1 MANDFGFRLGVEGE
15 KDFKQA
21 LSDINKNFKVLGSE
35 MKLVASQF
43 EKNDNSIGA
52 LSSRNEVLNKQIDE
66 QKNKI
71 ETLRAA
77 LKNASESF
85 GENDKRT
92 KNWQIQLNNAE
103 AALNGME
110 RELKDNQ
117 AQMNKVGDSA
127 DHMGHEIEESGK
139 EAERSTGRFDGLKSA
154 LTAIGATM
162 GAVAAAAGAAAI
174 KLGKE
179 VVTAYA
185 DFEQLKGGVETLF
198 DDSAG
203 QVEKYATDAFK
214 SAGMSAN
221 EYLETVTGFSAS
233 LIQALGGD
241 TEKAAK
247 LADQAV
253 IDMSDNANK
262 MGTDISSIQDA
273 YQGFAKQNY
282 TMLDN
287 LKLGYGGTKTEM
299 ERLLKDADALSESF
313 NLQTDETGNLVYSYA
328 DIVEAIHLVQKEM
341 GIAGTTEKEATE
353 TIAGSIN
360 MTKSAFQN
368 LVAGLGDADADIGK
382 LSNDLVSSF
391 SNVLTN
397 IEPVIKSLVGAIPTA
412 AKTLFGSISELLP
425 TVLEAVTS
433 IASALLEE
441 APSILGNLFS
451 GISDLLPGILDFAL
465 NNVLPNLVTS
475 VLNIGAQLFS
485 SLSEALPDL
494 MTSLSESLVTITT
507 ELFSAD
513 NITGAVEMLLGFIQN
528 VIAGIQD
535 ALPILIEG
543 VFQLVTG
550 IVEAL
555 PDIIKMILEAL
566 PTIIDMIVDTITD
579 CLPALIDGVV
589 SLIDGIVQALPE
601 IITAIIEALPN
612 IIASILSATMDLLPV
627 IIDGVIQLIAGLVKA
642 LPKLINSI
650 IECLPDLI
658 EMIGNTLIEC
668 LPELI
673 EGNLKLIL
681 GLVEALPDLI
691 VAILESLPDMINM
704 FINSLLGC
712 LPQLIKG
719 VIQLVVGLVE
729 HMPEIIKGLIDSV
742 PTIIE
747 KIVEAFKNGLSSI
760 IAVGKNI
767 VTGLWE
773 GITGA
778 ASWLWE
784 KITGWMK
791 GIWDGIKNFFGIHS
805 PSTKMRDMI
814 GKNLVKGLAEGITD
828 EGKTAVNAMT
838 ALSNELSAV
847 TFSPITFK
855 GITDDLSGAI
865 PADFDSQMRASV
877 LTASQYDSGA
887 RVRSASPT
895 FNTNVTFGNVTIND
909 GSDVEDI
916 AHRVSDIIANDVM
929 VKGGAFA

>member
-1 MANDFGFRLGVEGE
+1 MADTFGLKLGIEGE

-103 AALNGME
+103 AALNNME
-110 RELKDNQ
+110 RELKDNT
-117 AQMNKVGDSA
+117 AQMNKTGTAA
-127 DHMGHEIEESGK
+127 DHMGDEIKQSGK
-139 EAERSTGRFDGLKSA
+139 QADDARSGFDNLKKTLSTVGAALGATIAAIGTAAVTAGKKIWDMANDTAEAGDEIDKQSQKLGISAENYQKLSYAMERSGADVEDFKKGTMNITKELANMQNGVDGAGEMFNQLGISVQNSDGSFKSTEDVLLSTIDALSNMEDETQRNSLANSVFGKSYQEILPLLNSGSDGIRQLMDEAEQYGMVMSDDAVKASAAFEDSLTKLKGTFNGVKNSIMSQLLPG
-154 LTAIGATM
+154 LTAITDGFSELVSGNDEGADM
-162 GAVAAAAGAAAI
+162 I
-174 KLGKE
+174 KSGIE
-179 VVTAYA
+179 NVI
-185 DFEQLKGGVETLF
+185 
-198 DDSAG
+198 
-203 QVEKYATDAFK
+203 
-214 SAGMSAN
+214 
-221 EYLETVTGFSAS
+221 ETVTDMIPQVVS
-233 LIQALGGD
+233 LLS
-241 TEKAAK
+241 
-247 LADQAV
+247 V
-253 IDMSDNANK
+253 I
-262 MGTDISSIQDA
+262 G
-273 YQGFAKQNY
+273 
-282 TMLDN
+282 
-287 LKLGYGGTKTEM
+287 
-299 ERLLKDADALSESF
+299 
-313 NLQTDETGNLVYSYA
+313 
-328 DIVEAIHLVQKEM
+328 EAI
-341 GIAGTTEKEATE
+341 
-353 TIAGSIN
+353 
-360 MTKSAFQN
+360 
-368 LVAGLGDADADIGK
+368 
-382 LSNDLVSSF
+382 
-391 SNVLTN
+391 
-397 IEPVIKSLVGAIPTA
+397 
-412 AKTLFGSISELLP
+412 
-425 TVLEAVTS
+425 
-433 IASALLEE
+433 LEE
-441 APSILGNLFS
+441 APSVLESLSSSI
-451 GISDLLPGILDFAL
+451 IDLLPGALDFAL
-465 NNVLPNLVTS
+465 NDVLPNLVS
-475 VLNIGAQLFS
+475 SALSIAGQLLT

-494 MTSLSESLVTITT
+494 MTSLAESLVTITT
-507 ELFSAD
+507 DLFSEE
-513 NITGAVEMLLGFIQN
+513 NITGAVEMLLEFIQN

-535 ALPILIEG
+535 SLPILIEG

-555 PDIIKMILEAL
+555 PDIVTMILEAL
-566 PTIIDMIVDTITD
+566 PTIIDMIVDTITA
-579 CLPALIDGVV
+579 CLPVFIDGVV

-601 IITAIIEALPN
+601 IITAIIEALPD
-612 IIASILSATMDLLPV
+612 IIASILSATMNLLPV

-747 KIVEAFKNGLSSI
+747 KIVEAFKNGLGSI
-760 IAVGKNI
+760 IDVGKSI
-767 VTGLWE
+767 VKGLWE

-778 ASWLWE
+778 ASWLWD
-784 KITGWMK
+784 KITGWLRS
-791 GIWDGIKNFFGIHS
+791 IWDGIKNFFGIHS

-814 GKNLVKGLAEGITD
+814 GKNLVKGLAEGIVD

-838 ALSNELSAV
+838 ALSKDLSAV

-865 PADFDSQMRASV
+865 PSDFDSQMRASV

-887 RVRSASPT
+887 RVRSVSPT

-916 AHRVSDIIANDVM
+916 AHRVSDIITNDVM